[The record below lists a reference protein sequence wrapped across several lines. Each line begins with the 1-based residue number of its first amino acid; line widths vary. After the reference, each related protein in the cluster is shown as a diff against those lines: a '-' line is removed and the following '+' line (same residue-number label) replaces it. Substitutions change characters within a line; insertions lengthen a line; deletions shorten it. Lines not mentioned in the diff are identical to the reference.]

1 MKKII
6 FTIAL
11 ASILAGCGGSIFPIH
26 YQKAEQI
33 CETRDGIF
41 KLYVDADI
49 REVVCNSNLKE
60 YIRIN

>member
-6 FTIAL
+6 LTIAL
-11 ASILAGCGGSIFPIH
+11 AATLAGCGGSIFPIH

-41 KLYVDADI
+41 RVDIFGNI
-49 REVVCNSNLKE
+49 RTVICNDDLKG
-60 YIRIN
+60 YFRIE